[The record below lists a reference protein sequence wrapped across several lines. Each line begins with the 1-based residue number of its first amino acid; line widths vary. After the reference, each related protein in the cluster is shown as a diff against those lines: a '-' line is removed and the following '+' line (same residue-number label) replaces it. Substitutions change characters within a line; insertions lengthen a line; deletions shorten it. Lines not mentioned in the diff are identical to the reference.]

1 MDQII
6 EFISKQNWSAVLQ
19 GIGAIWV
26 AIVAT
31 IALNQWKRQIKL
43 QKQVDFVDLLTD
55 EVHEFMLSAS
65 PVVSAIKYTKIG
77 FTSFSGT
84 NREYKDLKHNG
95 AISFIEKHG
104 KEESEKMIKEIDQL
118 RKIISKIRSLSTKGQ
133 MYGINNYAQ
142 AKASIEIMEHVYRQM
157 EAFAYF
163 IGNTHLN
170 WLHPDVQNTLDGI
183 AEMDEELISKNLAQQ
198 NIEYIKFA
206 QDMYKKI

>member
-26 AIVAT
+26 AIIAT
-31 IALNQWKRQIKL
+31 IALNQWKKQIKI
-43 QKQVDFVDLLTD
+43 QKQIDFVDLLTD

-65 PVVSAIKYTKIG
+65 PVVSAIKFTKIG
-77 FTSFSGT
+77 FKSFSGT
-84 NREYKDLKHNG
+84 NRDYKEIKHNG

-104 KEESEKMIKEIDQL
+104 KEESERMIKEIDQL

-142 AKASIEIMEHVYRQM
+142 AKESIEIIEHVFRQM

-163 IGNTHLN
+163 IGKTNLN
-170 WLHPDVQNTLDGI
+170 WLHPDVQNTLNSI
-183 AEMDEELISKNLAQQ
+183 AEMDEELISTNLAQQ

-206 QDMYKKI
+206 QNLYKKL